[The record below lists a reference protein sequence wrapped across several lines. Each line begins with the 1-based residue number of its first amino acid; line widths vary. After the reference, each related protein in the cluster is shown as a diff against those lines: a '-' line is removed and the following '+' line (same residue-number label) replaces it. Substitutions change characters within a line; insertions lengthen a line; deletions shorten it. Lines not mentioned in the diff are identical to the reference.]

1 MKKIKAEE
9 YSYSI
14 IKQNGSCTHSPF
26 PYFRNENG
34 NKDMYIVSPQHGRSF
49 LIQKEKEHYIISKGN
64 GFSYT
69 AYSLLDTKEFSNHI
83 WGLLLKDAAI
93 RDFLIGIEVQSL
105 GIKTNTME
113 YVLQLEK
120 DLHIH
125 NSIIQ
130 PYLLQ
135 YTVESPYRLSD
146 YPFMSQEQIK
156 KETDKWEDFNYKK
169 YPKKH
174 LIAAEILIKNL
185 HILHSN
191 KILHNAIH
199 LQNYT
204 WALELLDFELAR
216 SPQYPYPKAE
226 DEKVFP
232 ILYNREIIQTYEII
246 YNIATFLNEEIND
259 KEIES
264 IFCEYDFNIRQ
275 FKI

>member
-1 MKKIKAEE
+1 MRKIEAKE
-9 YSYSI
+9 YSYNI
-14 IKQNGSCTHSPF
+14 IKQNGSCKHPPF
-26 PYFRNENG
+26 PYFRDDNG
-34 NKDMYIVSPQHGRSF
+34 DKCMYSVSPQHGRSY
-49 LIQKEKEHYIISKGN
+49 LIKKENEHYIISKGN

-69 AYSLLDTKEFSNHI
+69 AYNLLNTNEFSDHI
-83 WGLLLKDAAI
+83 WGLLLKEAAI
-93 RDFLIGIEVQSL
+93 RDFLIGGEIQSL

-113 YVLQLEK
+113 YVLQLKK
-120 DLHIH
+120 DLYVH
-125 NSIIQ
+125 NTVIK

-146 YPFMSQEQIK
+146 FPFMSLEQIRR
-156 KETDKWEDFNYKK
+156 ETDKWEYFNYKK

-185 HILHSN
+185 HILHTR

-216 SPQYPYPKAE
+216 TPQYPYPNEE
-226 DEKVFP
+226 DEKLFP

-246 YNIATFLNEEIND
+246 YNIATFLNEKVVDED
-259 KEIES
+259 IES
-264 IFCEYDFNIRQ
+264 IFYEYDFNISQ
-275 FKI
+275 FVI